1 MTFFQFYALFGAPLV
16 LLLVGLLVLWLTGL
30 QDSPRRREKRHH
42 GAAE

>member
-16 LLLVGLLVLWLTGL
+16 LLLVGLSVLWLTGL
-30 QDSPRRREKRHH
+30 QDAPRHREKRHH